1 MIKSINDKH
10 ADFFENVFAVVKLI
24 PKGRVTSYGAIANYL
39 GSARSSRMVG
49 WAMNASHKIEGVP
62 AHRVVN
68 RQGLLTGKMHFGT
81 PTLMEEKLKSEGIEV
96 VNNQITD
103 FKTLFWDPSIELN
116 ID

>member
-24 PKGRVTSYGAIANYL
+24 PIGRVTSYGAIAKYL
-39 GSARSSRMVG
+39 GSAQSSRMVG
-49 WAMNASHKIEGVP
+49 WAMNASHKMDGIP

-81 PTLMEEKLKSEGIEV
+81 LTLMEEKLNSEGIEV
-96 VNNQITD
+96 VNDQIID
-103 FKTLFWDPSIELN
+103 YKKLFWDPSIELN